1 MLSVDKAIG
10 KQTLLHF
17 ADERLI
23 TIGFGAGNL
32 TVFPQ
37 ILMHI
42 PFDPEILTFLIYPT
56 NIFVHMQNTVCI
68 RLFGLPWWLR
78 W

>member
-32 TVFPQ
+32 TVFPH

-42 PFDPEILTFLIYPT
+42 SFDLAILPF
-56 NIFVHMQNTVCI
+56 
-68 RLFGLPWWLR
+68 
-78 W
+78 